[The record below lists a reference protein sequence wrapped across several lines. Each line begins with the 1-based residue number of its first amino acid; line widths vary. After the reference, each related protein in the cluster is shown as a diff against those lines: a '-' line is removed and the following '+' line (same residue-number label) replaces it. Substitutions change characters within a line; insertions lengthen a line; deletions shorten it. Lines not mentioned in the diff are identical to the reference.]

1 MKHIECEICKS
12 KMKLVALFVKP
23 QKGEKI
29 FSPLKNFKKKIFKC
43 KNCSHHLIEGYEYK
57 KANKIYKN
65 LYDKKAYGKINSKF
79 NEISNLKN
87 KDSSNYFRKTYILKN
102 FKIKKNMKLFDYG
115 SGMGIFPFSMRNYC
129 KCYFYEKNINSKK
142 FCKDSLKLI
151 YVPYNKIEK
160 LKFHLITCN
169 KVLEHLNLEDI
180 KKTLNLFK
188 KSINKK
194 GKIYL
199 ELPSSNASKK
209 GYSRQEFYTEHINI
223 FSKKSINIFLKSLNF
238 KIERL
243 NFLRE
248 INGKFTFRII
258 LSCL

>member
-1 MKHIECEICKS
+1 MECEICKG
-12 KMKLVALFVKP
+12 KMKLVALFVRP

-29 FSPLKNFKKKIFKC
+29 FSPLKSFKKKIFRC
-43 KNCSHHLIEGYEYK
+43 KNCSHHYIDGYDYK

-79 NEISNLKN
+79 NEISNFKN
-87 KDSSNYFRKTYILKN
+87 KDSSNYFRKIYLLNN
-102 FKIKKNMKLFDYG
+102 FKFKKNTKLFDYG
-115 SGMGIFPFSMRNYC
+115 SGIGIFLFSIKNYC
-129 KCYFYEKNINSKK
+129 KCYFYEKNIRSKN
-142 FCKDSLKLI
+142 FCKDKLKLR
-151 YVPYNKIEK
+151 YVPYNKIK
-160 LKFHLITCN
+160 KFKFNYITCN
-169 KVLEHLNLEDI
+169 KVLEHFNLRDI

-209 GYSRQEFYTEHINI
+209 GYSRQEFFTEHLNI
-223 FSKKSINIFLKSLNF
+223 FSKKSINIFFKSLNF
-238 KIERL
+238 KIEKL

-248 INGKFTFRII
+248 INGKYTFRVI